1 MLKSIIQGAA
11 VLGLTLSLVACYDT
25 GSYYPPVDVTNSSYT
40 QSEASSMQ
48 YGPPPATTNYPS
60 VTVNNPPSAASSMH
74 YGSYPTVSMSNG
86 NGGAASSMHY
96 GPPSPP
102 ASSSMHYGPPTPS
115 ASAANSMHYGPP
127 TMTAKKKKKETLF
140 ELEATE
146 QS

>member
-86 NGGAASSMHY
+86 NGAA
-96 GPPSPP
+96 
-102 ASSSMHYGPPTPS
+102 ASSMHYGPPTPS